1 MVMKYGRHL
10 WGNEEA
16 DPGDDDKETGGQ
28 VVHGDVLELVPDE
41 AHLEPGEG
49 EVVAGGHVELGVHP

>member
-1 MVMKYGRHL
+1 MKYWPYL
-10 WGNEEA
+10 WGYEEA
-16 DPGDDDKETGGQ
+16 DPGDDHEEAGGQ

-41 AHLEPGEG
+41 THLEPGEG